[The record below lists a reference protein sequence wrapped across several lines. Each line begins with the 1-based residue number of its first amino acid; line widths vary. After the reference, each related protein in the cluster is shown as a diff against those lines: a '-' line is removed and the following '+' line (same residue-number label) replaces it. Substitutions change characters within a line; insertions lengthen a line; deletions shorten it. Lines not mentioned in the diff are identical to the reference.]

1 MKAELAALCDEFY
14 TTTRLA
20 MKLGLSMER
29 ESTLHFF
36 DRVRREYPS
45 MCRFRR
51 RDDNVLVLE
60 ENEEEDEGPR
70 RWLRLD
76 RQTFRFGYVA
86 PSRPEDVIDY
96 GQFLLHQAPPHLTL
110 SDLDIDY
117 LEVVFGFDM
126 EYSGNHDQLVADTL
140 FGDHPMASFINGP
153 HAAHMIDC
161 QPCFGIALSS
171 DCHEQAYIEIKSRTS
186 SFEVRTEQFDAQVL
200 SVYLTIR
207 RYWPGATPVTLP
219 EAYLDM
225 QRTAHELAV
234 DQVVPLWVNPLAQAI
249 ASRP

>member
-86 PSRPEDVIDY
+86 PSR
-96 GQFLLHQAPPHLTL
+96 Q
-110 SDLDIDY
+110 
-117 LEVVFGFDM
+117 
-126 EYSGNHDQLVADTL
+126 
-140 FGDHPMASFINGP
+140 
-153 HAAHMIDC
+153 
-161 QPCFGIALSS
+161 
-171 DCHEQAYIEIKSRTS
+171 
-186 SFEVRTEQFDAQVL
+186 
-200 SVYLTIR
+200 
-207 RYWPGATPVTLP
+207 
-219 EAYLDM
+219 
-225 QRTAHELAV
+225 
-234 DQVVPLWVNPLAQAI
+234 
-249 ASRP
+249 